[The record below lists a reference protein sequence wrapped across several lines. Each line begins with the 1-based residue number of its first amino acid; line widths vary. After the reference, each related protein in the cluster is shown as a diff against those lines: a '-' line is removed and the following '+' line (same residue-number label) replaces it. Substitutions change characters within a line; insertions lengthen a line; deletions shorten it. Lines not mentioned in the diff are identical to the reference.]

1 MYIHYGF
8 DIFIKCGGSE
18 INITRIN
25 KQTKKFLYENVLIND
40 RNDYNVNKQI
50 CIFWFQRVNWY
61 DF

>member
-18 INITRIN
+18 VNITRIN
-25 KQTKKFLYENVLIND
+25 KQTKKILCDNELIKD

-50 CIFWFQRVNWY
+50 ING
-61 DF
+61 